1 MTDLDGVRAR
11 RSRSTFGRRVR
22 AHPATFAALALAG
35 VLAACSSGA
44 VNGTPAGQ
52 SSAPASA
59 ASGSPVVS
67 SPAASGMSAADLVA
81 QALQPP
87 SWQGPTTPVTVSNVK
102 GKSVFLINLVEAIPA
117 LHRWSSVTKA
127 QLDALGV
134 NTRICDGQ
142 GTPEGITSCLQQ
154 ALGAKPDVIIAL
166 ALDTDLIK
174 SFISQ
179 ANTAGIKVITGQT
192 GVPGTTNGSGAVA
205 EVSFD
210 YPAVGRMLADWYATD
225 SQCASAPQIITTT
238 SSRQPSAAEVSGMQA
253 EIARLCPGLQL
264 PSVQNV
270 LIPDW
275 GTKLPTLTRSLLN
288 ANSNLEYLLPL
299 YDGMTIPMLPAIQQL
314 NLTRTIKV
322 ASFNA
327 TPEVMKADL
336 ASKTPLVADVG
347 GPNDWYGYALADE
360 TLRVLAGDPVVTN
373 ENVPLRLFTAAN
385 LGTIDLNAD
394 ESRWYG
400 SVNYACNY
408 KQLWG
413 ESC

>member
-1 MTDLDGVRAR
+1 MANLDVIPTA
-11 RSRSTFGRRVR
+11 SRPAVGNRRVR
-22 AHPATFAALALAG
+22 GHLAAIAAFGLAG
-35 VLAACSSGA
+35 IVAACGSSATPSTSGSNSAGGVSGA
-44 VNGTPAGQ
+44 TAK
-52 SSAPASA
+52 
-59 ASGSPVVS
+59 
-67 SPAASGMSAADLVA
+67 DLIA
-81 QALQPP
+81 KALQPP
-87 SWQGPTTPVTVSNVK
+87 TWQGPTAPVNVSAAK

-154 ALGAKPDVIIAL
+154 AMGAKPDVIIAL

-174 SFISQ
+174 SFITQ
-179 ANTAGIKVITGQT
+179 ANAAGIKVITGQT

-210 YPAVGRMLADWYATD
+210 YPAVGRMLADWYAED
-225 SQCASAPQIITTT
+225 SQCKTAPQIITTT
-238 SSRQPSAAEVSGMQA
+238 SSRQPSAAEVSGMQS
-253 EIARLCPGLQL
+253 EIARLCPSLQL
-264 PSVQNV
+264 PAVQNV

-275 GTKLPTLTRSLLN
+275 ATKLPTLTRSLLDAN
-288 ANSNLEYLLPL
+288 ANLNYLLPL

-314 NLTRTIKV
+314 SLSRPIKV

-336 ASKTPLVADVG
+336 ATTTPLVADVG

-360 TLRVLAGDPVVTN
+360 TLRVLAGDAVVTN
-373 ENVPLRLFTAAN
+373 ENVPLRLFTSAN
-385 LGTIDLNAD
+385 LGTINLSAD
-394 ESRWYG
+394 ESTWYG
-400 SVNYACNY
+400 SVDYACNY
-408 KQLWG
+408 KKLWG